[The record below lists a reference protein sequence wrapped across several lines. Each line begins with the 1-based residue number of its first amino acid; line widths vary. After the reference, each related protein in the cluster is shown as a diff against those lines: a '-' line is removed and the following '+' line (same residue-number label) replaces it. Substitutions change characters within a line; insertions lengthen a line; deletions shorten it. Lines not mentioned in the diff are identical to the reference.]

1 MTRNLGIVAGGDID
15 DAVNEAGFGEGAE
28 TDARGFGAVI
38 AGAVGFGAGDEDFIG
53 VAGLGFGA
61 MVPAFV
67 GAAGELVLIDD
78 DFERWVREKGGEIAD
93 AAFVG
98 SLSWLSYEDFD
109 HGRSGFEFIVAFGTA
124 GLEARLNTIICII
137 GDWRAVPKSGPC
149 AGSGRPGVPLN
160 HFRALSGSISGRS
173 LCRTER

>member
-1 MTRNLGIVAGGDID
+1 MFEAFGDVAAIGHIPGVRRGGRGPEDLAGLRGGGGRRTGESGDEIWQAGGVVEREAAIGLQRIGDVRGVEFLIEDDAEFGIVAGGVID

-78 DFERWVREKGGEIAD
+78 DFERVGAEKGGEIAD

-98 SLSWLSYEDFD
+98 SLSWL
-109 HGRSGFEFIVAFGTA
+109 
-124 GLEARLNTIICII
+124 
-137 GDWRAVPKSGPC
+137 
-149 AGSGRPGVPLN
+149 
-160 HFRALSGSISGRS
+160 
-173 LCRTER
+173 